1 MSTNVQTS
9 ILTSINRSVT
19 ENTVAIMQG
28 IIQANEQ
35 VQNFEQKVHVAID
48 GKLSCATLTI
58 TNEAKGSMRC
68 MSAMSADQQS
78 TLLAETQKDLL
89 ATSKSVAEQAN
100 KDLGFGQTNISTTV
114 ETIFQE
120 AITKNSNTMQQ
131 SLQQTG
137 IQQGNITQDI
147 YFTVGEKGEVFIS
160 GSFFYL
166 FFFENCMFNFIFL
179 GDCTFTNNAS
189 LEYTASQMIDAQ
201 QQAFTETEEYTK
213 LVSSIVSFFALV
225 LLDFFA

>member
-19 ENTVAIMQG
+19 ENTVATMQG

-35 VQNFEQKVHVAID
+35 VQNVDQEVNVVVD
-48 GKLSCATLTI
+48 GKLSCATLHI
-58 TNEAKGSMRC
+58 TNDAESSMRC

-78 TLLAETQKDLL
+78 TLIADTQKDLL

-100 KDLGFGQTNISTTV
+100 KDLGFGQTNISATV

-137 IQQGNITQDI
+137 IQQGNITQAI
-147 YFTVGEKGEVFIS
+147 NFTVGEKGEVFIS
-160 GSFFYL
+160 GSFFL
-166 FFFENCMFNFIFL
+166 FFFF
-179 GDCTFTNNAS
+179 
-189 LEYTASQMIDAQ
+189 
-201 QQAFTETEEYTK
+201 
-213 LVSSIVSFFALV
+213 
-225 LLDFFA
+225 